1 MKKVALVAVI
11 LLTMA
16 QIAGAVV
23 EYTGAFDEVKAQ
35 SVSQNKPILMEF
47 FAEW

>member
-1 MKKVALVAVI
+1 MKKIAIVALAI
-11 LLTMA
+11 LAFT
-16 QIAGAVV
+16 QIAGAV
-23 EYTGAFDEVKAQ
+23 EYTGAFAEVKAQ